1 MKENKQNPYGIKTP
15 ETIEECRVNL
25 RKYYVTLNTN
35 GEREDDNLYVQ
46 ENDRFPIKEFNS
58 FSSIYD
64 NVKSPSPHICPMVTL
79 KKDVIDHM
87 RETGQTMSSDGFF
100 EDENNFTIWDDQEKF
115 LESGDPKWV
124 TLDNQIYREFYMMT
138 LGKFSGYVWKDVEE
152 PVKVMGK

>member
-64 NVKSPSPHICPMVTL
+64 NVKSHSPHICPMITL

-87 RETGQTMSSDGFF
+87 RETGQIMSSDGFF
-100 EDENNFTIWDDQEKF
+100 EDENNFTIWDDQDKF

-138 LGKFSGYVWKDVEE
+138 LGKFSGYVWTDVEE